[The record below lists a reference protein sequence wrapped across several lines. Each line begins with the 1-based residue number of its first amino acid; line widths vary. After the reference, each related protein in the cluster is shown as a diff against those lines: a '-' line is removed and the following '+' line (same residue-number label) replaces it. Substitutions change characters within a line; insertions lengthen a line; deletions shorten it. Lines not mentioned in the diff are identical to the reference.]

1 MYKKFVKRAMDLFLS
16 FVILLLLWPLMLI
29 VALAVR
35 LESKG
40 PAVFKQTRLGKNGKE
55 FTLYKFRSMVQ
66 NAEHTGSGVY
76 SEKGDARVTKVGR
89 FIRATSIDEL
99 PQVFNIIKGDMSFIG
114 PRPPLTYHPWPF
126 SDYTD
131 EQKRMFEIRPG
142 ITGWAQVNG
151 RKLVEWNKRIELS
164 VWYVDHCSFLLDC
177 KIFFMTVFKVAVNAD
192 NESQGKTVRDDRD
205 REAEKQ

>member
-1 MYKKFVKRAMDLFLS
+1 MDLFLS